1 MKNLIFILINF
12 QAILLSCV
20 EVKQPADNVI
30 TVDVTKNNF
39 PKKELIIQDFMDV
52 EYIPLQTTDDF
63 INQGFVQEIGKE
75 IIVVINRTGDG
86 NIYVYDRT
94 GKALRKINRKG
105 QGGEEYTYITK
116 IILDEDN
123 NEILVHDHHIKKIY
137 VYDLYGNF
145 KRSFSYKENTKG
157 WLYTDMSNYNKTN
170 LICFDEYNDKG
181 RAFVLISKLDGS
193 ITKNIDIPVKV
204 LKLLMKLHFDEA
216 NNRVNGMA
224 PDPYNTILSF
234 NGGKIL
240 LDVFSDTIYTF
251 MPNKTLRPFIV
262 RTPSVKS
269 MDPEVVLILRL
280 LSDRYYFMETV
291 KNEFNFESN
300 TGFSKTYLMYDNQ
313 ERSLFRYTVYNGDFT
328 IKKEMYMSLLR
339 PANDNNESWQR
350 LDAPQL
356 VEAFQV
362 GALKG
367 RLKEIASALNE
378 ESNPVIM
385 LIKPKK

>member
-181 RAFVLISKLDGS
+181 RAFVLVSKLDGS
-193 ITKNIDIPVKV
+193 ITKKIDIPFEVSKSLVK
-204 LKLLMKLHFDEA
+204 LQFDEA
-216 NNRVNGMA
+216 NNRVSGMA

-251 MPNKTLRPFIV
+251 MPNKTLHPFIV

-339 PANDNNESWQR
+339 PANDKNESWQR

>member
-1 MKNLIFILINF
+1 MKNLIFILIIF

-20 EVKQPADNVI
+20 EVKQPVDNVI
-30 TVDVTKNNF
+30 RVDVTKNNF

-181 RAFVLISKLDGS
+181 RAFVLVSKLDGS
-193 ITKNIDIPVKV
+193 ITKKIDIPFEVSKSLVK
-204 LKLLMKLHFDEA
+204 LQFDEA
-216 NNRVNGMA
+216 NNRVSGMA

-251 MPNKTLRPFIV
+251 MPNKTLHPFIV

>member
-52 EYIPLQTTDDF
+52 EYIPLETTDDF
-63 INQGFVQEIGKE
+63 INQGLVQAIGKE
-75 IIVVINRTGDG
+75 IIVVINRTDDG
-86 NIYVYDRT
+86 NIYIYDRT
-94 GKALRKINRKG
+94 GKALRMINRKG

-123 NEILVHDHHIKKIY
+123 NEIFINDHYVKKIF

-157 WLYTDMSNYNKTN
+157 WLYTDMRNYNKTN

-181 RAFVLISKLDGS
+181 RAFVIVSKLDGS
-193 ITKNIDIPVKV
+193 ITKKIDIPFEVSKSLVK
-204 LKLLMKLHFDEA
+204 LQFDEA

-224 PDPYNTILSF
+224 PDPYNTILPF

-262 RTPSVKS
+262 RTPSVKF

-339 PANDNNESWQR
+339 PANDKNESWQR

>member
-1 MKNLIFILINF
+1 MKNLIFILIIF

-20 EVKQPADNVI
+20 EVNQPADNVI
-30 TVDVTKNNF
+30 KVEVTKNNF
-39 PKKELIIQDFMDV
+39 PKKELIIQDFMSV
-52 EYIPLQTTDDF
+52 EYIPLETTDEF

-75 IIVVINRTGDG
+75 IILVINRTDDG

-181 RAFVLISKLDGS
+181 RAFALISKLDGS
-193 ITKNIDIPVKV
+193 ITKKIDIPAKV
-204 LKLLMKLHFDEA
+204 LKLLMKLQFDEA

-251 MPNKTLRPFIV
+251 MPNKTLHPFIV

-339 PANDNNESWQR
+339 PANDKNESWQR

-367 RLKEIASALNE
+367 HLKEIASALNE

>member
-1 MKNLIFILINF
+1 MKNLIFILIIF

-20 EVKQPADNVI
+20 EVKQPVDNVV

-39 PKKELIIQDFMDV
+39 PKKELIIQDFMNV
-52 EYIPLQTTDDF
+52 EYIPLETTDEF

-75 IIVVINRTGDG
+75 IILVINRTDDG

-193 ITKNIDIPVKV
+193 NTKKIDIPAKV
-204 LKLLMKLHFDEA
+204 LKLLMKLQFDEA

-251 MPNKTLRPFIV
+251 MPNKTLHPFIV

>member
-157 WLYTDMSNYNKTN
+157 WLYTDMRNYNKTN

-181 RAFVLISKLDGS
+181 RAFVLVSKLDGS
-193 ITKNIDIPVKV
+193 ITKKIDIPFKVSKSLVK
-204 LKLLMKLHFDEA
+204 LQFDEA
-216 NNRVNGMA
+216 NNRVSGMA

>member
-1 MKNLIFILINF
+1 MKNLIFILIIF

-20 EVKQPADNVI
+20 EGKQPADNVI

-39 PKKELIIQDFMDV
+39 PKKELIIQDFMNV
-52 EYIPLQTTDDF
+52 EYIPLETTDEF

-75 IIVVINRTGDG
+75 IILVINRTDDG

-193 ITKNIDIPVKV
+193 NTKKIDIPAKV
-204 LKLLMKLHFDEA
+204 LKLLMKLQFDEA

-251 MPNKTLRPFIV
+251 MPNKTLHPFIV

-313 ERSLFRYTVYNGDFT
+313 ERTLFRYTVYNGDFT

>member
-1 MKNLIFILINF
+1 MKNLIFILIFF
-12 QAILLSCV
+12 QAILLSCF

-39 PKKELIIQDFMDV
+39 PKKELIIQDFMNV
-52 EYIPLQTTDDF
+52 EYIPLETTDEF

-75 IIVVINRTGDG
+75 IILVINRTDDG

-123 NEILVHDHHIKKIY
+123 NEIIVHDHYIKKIY

-181 RAFVLISKLDGS
+181 RAFALISKLDGS
-193 ITKNIDIPVKV
+193 ITKKIDIPFKV
-204 LKLLMKLHFDEA
+204 SKLLMKLQFDEA

-224 PDPYNTILSF
+224 PDPYNTILPF

-251 MPNKTLRPFIV
+251 MLNKTLCPFIV

-313 ERSLFRYTVYNGDFT
+313 ERTLFRYTVYNGDFT

-367 RLKEIASALNE
+367 RLKEIASTLNE

>member
-52 EYIPLQTTDDF
+52 EYIPLETTDEF
-63 INQGFVQEIGKE
+63 INQGFVQAIGKE

-123 NEILVHDHHIKKIY
+123 NEILVHDHYIKKIY

-145 KRSFSYKENTKG
+145 KRSFSYRENTKG

-170 LICFDEYNDKG
+170 LICFDEYNDQG
-181 RAFVLISKLDGS
+181 RAFVIVSKLDGS
-193 ITKNIDIPVKV
+193 ITKKIDIPFEVSKSLVK
-204 LKLLMKLHFDEA
+204 LQFDEA

-224 PDPYNTILSF
+224 PDPYNTILPF

-262 RTPSVKS
+262 RTPSVKF

-339 PANDNNESWQR
+339 PANDKNESWQR

>member
-1 MKNLIFILINF
+1 MKNLIFILIIF

-20 EVKQPADNVI
+20 EVKQPVDNVV

-39 PKKELIIQDFMDV
+39 PKKELIIQDFMNV
-52 EYIPLQTTDDF
+52 EYIPLETTDEF

-75 IIVVINRTGDG
+75 IILVINRTDDG

-145 KRSFSYKENTKG
+145 KRSFSYRENTKG
-157 WLYTDMSNYNKTN
+157 WPYTDMRNYNKTN

-193 ITKNIDIPVKV
+193 ITKKIDIPVKV
-204 LKLLMKLHFDEA
+204 LKFLMKLQFDEA

-224 PDPYNTILSF
+224 PDPYNTILPF

-367 RLKEIASALNE
+367 RLKEIASTLNE

>member
-1 MKNLIFILINF
+1 MKNLIFILIIF

-20 EVKQPADNVI
+20 EVKQPVDNVI

-145 KRSFSYKENTKG
+145 KRSFSYRENTKG
-157 WLYTDMSNYNKTN
+157 WPYTDMRNYNKTN

-193 ITKNIDIPVKV
+193 ITKKIDIPVKV
-204 LKLLMKLHFDEA
+204 LKFLMKLQFDEA

-224 PDPYNTILSF
+224 PDPYNTILPF

-367 RLKEIASALNE
+367 RLKEIASTLNE

>member
-1 MKNLIFILINF
+1 MKNLIFILIIF

-20 EVKQPADNVI
+20 DGKQPADNVI

-52 EYIPLQTTDDF
+52 EYIPLETTDDF
-63 INQGFVQEIGKE
+63 INQGLVQAIGKE

-123 NEILVHDHHIKKIY
+123 NEILVHDHYIKKIY

-145 KRSFSYKENTKG
+145 KRSFSYRENTKG

-181 RAFVLISKLDGS
+181 RAFVIVSKLDGS
-193 ITKNIDIPVKV
+193 ITKKIDIPFEVSKSLVK
-204 LKLLMKLHFDEA
+204 LQFDEA

-224 PDPYNTILSF
+224 PDPYNTILPF

-291 KNEFNFESN
+291 KNEYNFESN

-339 PANDNNESWQR
+339 PANDKNESWQR

-367 RLKEIASALNE
+367 HLKEIATTLNE

>member
-1 MKNLIFILINF
+1 MKNLIFILIIF

-20 EVKQPADNVI
+20 EVKQPVDNVV

-39 PKKELIIQDFMDV
+39 PKKELIIQDFMNV
-52 EYIPLQTTDDF
+52 EYIPLETTDEF

-75 IIVVINRTGDG
+75 IIVVINRTDDG

-145 KRSFSYKENTKG
+145 KRSFSYRENTKG
-157 WLYTDMSNYNKTN
+157 WPYTDMRNYNKTN

-193 ITKNIDIPVKV
+193 ITKKIDIPVKV
-204 LKLLMKLHFDEA
+204 LKFLMKLQFDEA

-224 PDPYNTILSF
+224 PDPYNTILPF

-313 ERSLFRYTVYNGDFT
+313 ERSLLRYTVYNGDFT

-367 RLKEIASALNE
+367 RLKEIASTLNE

>member
-181 RAFVLISKLDGS
+181 RAFVLVSKLDGS
-193 ITKNIDIPVKV
+193 ITKKIDIPFEVSKSLVK
-204 LKLLMKLHFDEA
+204 LQFDEA
-216 NNRVNGMA
+216 NNRVSGMA

-251 MPNKTLRPFIV
+251 MPNKTLHPFIV

>member
-20 EVKQPADNVI
+20 DGKQPADNVI

-52 EYIPLQTTDDF
+52 EYIPLETTDDF
-63 INQGFVQEIGKE
+63 INQGLVQAIGKE
-75 IIVVINRTGDG
+75 IIVVINRTDDG
-86 NIYVYDRT
+86 NIYIYDRT
-94 GKALRKINRKG
+94 GKALRMINRKG

-123 NEILVHDHHIKKIY
+123 NEIFINDHYVKKIF

-145 KRSFSYKENTKG
+145 KRSFAYRENTKG
-157 WLYTDMSNYNKTN
+157 WPYTDMSNYNKTN

-181 RAFVLISKLDGS
+181 RAFVLVSKLDGS
-193 ITKNIDIPVKV
+193 ITKKIDIPVKV
-204 LKLLMKLHFDEA
+204 LKFLMKLQFDEA

-224 PDPYNTILSF
+224 PDPYNTILPF

-339 PANDNNESWQR
+339 PANDENESWQR

-367 RLKEIASALNE
+367 RLKEIASTLNE

>member
-1 MKNLIFILINF
+1 
-12 QAILLSCV
+12 
-20 EVKQPADNVI
+20 
-30 TVDVTKNNF
+30 
-39 PKKELIIQDFMDV
+39 
-52 EYIPLQTTDDF
+52 
-63 INQGFVQEIGKE
+63 
-75 IIVVINRTGDG
+75 
-86 NIYVYDRT
+86 
-94 GKALRKINRKG
+94 
-105 QGGEEYTYITK
+105 
-116 IILDEDN
+116 
-123 NEILVHDHHIKKIY
+123 
-137 VYDLYGNF
+137 
-145 KRSFSYKENTKG
+145 
-157 WLYTDMSNYNKTN
+157 
-170 LICFDEYNDKG
+170 
-181 RAFVLISKLDGS
+181 
-193 ITKNIDIPVKV
+193 
-204 LKLLMKLHFDEA
+204 MKLQFDEA

-224 PDPYNTILSF
+224 PDPYNTILPF

-291 KNEFNFESN
+291 KNEYNFESN

-339 PANDNNESWQR
+339 PANDKNESWQR

-367 RLKEIASALNE
+367 RLKEIASTLNE

>member
-1 MKNLIFILINF
+1 MKNLIFILIIF

-20 EVKQPADNVI
+20 EGKQPADNVI

-39 PKKELIIQDFMDV
+39 PKKELIIQDFMNV
-52 EYIPLQTTDDF
+52 EYIPLETTDEF

-75 IIVVINRTGDG
+75 IILVINRTDDG

-193 ITKNIDIPVKV
+193 ITKKIDISAKV
-204 LKLLMKLHFDEA
+204 LKLLMKLQFDEA

-224 PDPYNTILSF
+224 PDPYNTILPF
-234 NGGKIL
+234 NGGMIL

-339 PANDNNESWQR
+339 PANDENESWQR

>member
-1 MKNLIFILINF
+1 MKNLIFILIIF

-20 EVKQPADNVI
+20 DGKQPADNVI

-52 EYIPLQTTDDF
+52 EYIPLETTDEF

-145 KRSFSYKENTKG
+145 KRSFSYRENTKG

-181 RAFVLISKLDGS
+181 RAFVLVSKLDGS
-193 ITKNIDIPVKV
+193 ITKKIDIPFEVSKSLVK
-204 LKLLMKLHFDEA
+204 LQFDEA

-224 PDPYNTILSF
+224 PDPYNTILPF

-339 PANDNNESWQR
+339 PANDKNESWQR

-367 RLKEIASALNE
+367 RLKEIASTLNE

>member
-1 MKNLIFILINF
+1 MKNLIFILIIF

-20 EVKQPADNVI
+20 EVKQPVDNVI

-157 WLYTDMSNYNKTN
+157 WLYTDMRNYNKTN

-181 RAFVLISKLDGS
+181 RAFVLVSKLDGS
-193 ITKNIDIPVKV
+193 ITKKIDIPFKVSKSLVK
-204 LKLLMKLHFDEA
+204 LQFDEA
-216 NNRVNGMA
+216 NNRVSGMA

>member
-1 MKNLIFILINF
+1 MKNLIFILIIF

-20 EVKQPADNVI
+20 EVKQPVDNVI

-75 IIVVINRTGDG
+75 IIVVINITGDG

-145 KRSFSYKENTKG
+145 KRSFSYRENTKG
-157 WLYTDMSNYNKTN
+157 WPYTDMRNYNKTN

-193 ITKNIDIPVKV
+193 ITKKIDIPVKV
-204 LKLLMKLHFDEA
+204 LKLLMKLQFDEA

-224 PDPYNTILSF
+224 PDPYNTILPF

-339 PANDNNESWQR
+339 PANDNNELWQR

>member
-1 MKNLIFILINF
+1 MEKNNYILIVLVF
-12 QAILLSCV
+12 LILGC
-20 EVKQPADNVI
+20 EGKKQSTDELI
-30 TVDVTKNNF
+30 IVDVKKNNF

-52 EYIPLQTTDDF
+52 EYIPLETTDDF

-75 IIVVINRTGDG
+75 IILVINRTDDG

-116 IILDEDN
+116 IILDEYN

-193 ITKNIDIPVKV
+193 ITKKIDISVKV
-204 LKLLMKLHFDEA
+204 SKSLVKLQFDEA

-339 PANDNNESWQR
+339 PANDENESWQR

-367 RLKEIASALNE
+367 RLKEIASTLNE

-385 LIKPKK
+385 LIKNKK